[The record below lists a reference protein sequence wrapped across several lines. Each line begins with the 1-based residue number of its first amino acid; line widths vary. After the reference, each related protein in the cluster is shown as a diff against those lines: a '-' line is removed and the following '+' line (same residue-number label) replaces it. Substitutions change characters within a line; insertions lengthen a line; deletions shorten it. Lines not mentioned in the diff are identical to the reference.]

1 MTDQGL
7 LSELRNRGLR
17 AWQATF
23 VASFM
28 NADPPAF
35 QLLAAPP
42 GTGKM
47 FAAVA
52 AVREL
57 AARGAKRILVLAPAY
72 LCEAWRTKIGD
83 AQSHLPVSSVSRQ
96 TYREMEAAVPIG
108 QSPWAASGVF
118 VISQDFAKQPDI
130 VASLS
135 KTVWDLVAVD
145 EAHRFAARQ
154 RSTLLEQLVSAGVI
168 RRLLLLTATPLPAL
182 DHWLRPSQAQ
192 PSPLSTPPAVT
203 SWYGALQNWDGS
215 VVERQRVDW
224 EVVRYTRGTDEIRFL
239 AKLLE
244 VAQALA
250 VASSGNQ
257 FLSQLLIQRA
267 ASSTYAAELSL
278 GRLRHTLRSRV
289 TNITA
294 PIEPDSDADA
304 DSEDF
309 ETEGKSSVSNMSDAS
324 SALKLVDQCLQAL
337 ESVESDEKLSALK
350 ALVRSITEA
359 NPGQSLR
366 MCIFS
371 MYVDTVDY
379 LHSALEY
386 AGTHAFKITG
396 RDSFAGRAA
405 IVEGFQR
412 AGGLLVGTDGGSE
425 GIELRDVT
433 HVIHYDVPTNPMIM
447 EQRRGRVDRYGR
459 TTPCTMYLFRD
470 DSGTITFESEVIDH
484 LHGTSAVD

>member
-1 MTDQGL
+1 MTDQDL

-23 VASFM
+23 VTSFL

-35 QLLAAPP
+35 QVLAAPP

-47 FAAVA
+47 FTAVA

-57 AARGAKRILVLAPAY
+57 VARGAKRILVLAPAY
-72 LCEAWRTKIGD
+72 LCEAWRTKIAGE
-83 AQSHLPVSSVSRQ
+83 QSHLPVSSVTRH
-96 TYREMEAAVPIG
+96 TYREMEAAVPVG

-135 KTVWDLVAVD
+135 KIVWDLVIVD

-154 RSTLLEQLVSAGVI
+154 RSTLLKQLVSADVI

-182 DHWLRPSQAQ
+182 DHWLRPSEAQ

-203 SWYGALQNWDGS
+203 SWYDVLQNWDGS

-224 EVVRYTRGTDEIRFL
+224 EVVRYTRGADEIRFL

-244 VAQALA
+244 VTPALELA
-250 VASSGNQ
+250 GIGDQ
-257 FLSQLLIQRA
+257 LPQLLIQRA

-278 GRLRHTLRSRV
+278 GRLRHTLRSQV

-294 PIEPDSDADA
+294 PIETDSDADA
-304 DSEDF
+304 DSEDL
-309 ETEGKSSVSNMSDAS
+309 ETEGKASFSNMSDS
-324 SALKLVDQCLQAL
+324 SAALKLVDQCLEAL
-337 ESVESDEKLSALK
+337 EAVESDEKLSALK
-350 ALVRSITEA
+350 GLVRAITEA
-359 NPGQSLR
+359 GAGQPLR
-366 MCIFS
+366 ICIFS

-386 AGTHAFKITG
+386 AGTHAFRITG
-396 RDSFAGRAA
+396 RDGFGGRAA
-405 IVEGFQR
+405 IVEEFRR
-412 AGGLLVGTDGGSE
+412 AGGLLIGTDGGSE

-433 HVIHYDVPTNPMIM
+433 HVIHYDVPTNPMTM

-470 DSGTITFESEVIDH
+470 DSGAITFESEVIDR
-484 LHGTSAVD
+484 LHGISAVD